1 MTTEIHGTLARG
13 FAPVREAFAANFA
26 ERGEVG
32 AAFCA
37 YVEGRPVADLWAGEA
52 RPGVP
57 WEERTLVVVFSTTK
71 GPTTLTVEALA
82 DRGALDIEARISS
95 YWPEFAAEGKGEITL
110 RHVLTHTS
118 GVIDFPGYRAVVDD
132 PAWWHDLDAV
142 AASFTGA
149 APAWEPGTDH
159 GYHGVSFGL
168 LLGEVVRRATGKTL
182 GAAFAELV
190 AEPLGLDFFIGLPD
204 GERDRVAL
212 LVDSPPVTDPVLAAY
227 LSLFNPGTLT
237 GRAHFSGDQGFTGV
251 GRQFNRPEMWS
262 AEFPSGGGIGS
273 ARALA
278 TMYDAL
284 ANGGLRGGRRIVS
297 ERSVALHSTE
307 TRSGPDLVLLFDT
320 RYGLGYQLPT
330 PFADLGPSRSA
341 FGHAGLGGSVGFA
354 DPGRRVAVGY
364 VANQL
369 CFPAP
374 GEVTRAGALAAAL
387 YACLPQ

>member
-1 MTTEIHGTLARG
+1 MTVQIHGTLAPG
-13 FAPVREAFAANFA
+13 FEPVRAAFAANFA

-37 YVEGRPVADLWAGEA
+37 YLEGRPVADLWAGEA

-57 WEERTLVVVFSTTK
+57 WEEGTMAVVFSTTK
-71 GPTTLTVEALA
+71 GPTTLTIQALA
-82 DRGALDIEARISS
+82 EQGVLDIEAPIAS
-95 YWPEFAAEGKGEITL
+95 YWPEFAAEGKGALTL

-118 GVIDFPGYRAVVDD
+118 GVIDFPGYQAVIED
-132 PAWWHDLDAV
+132 PAWWLDLDAI
-142 AASFTGA
+142 ASSFATA
-149 APAWEPGTDH
+149 APAWEPGTAH

-168 LLGEVVRRATGKTL
+168 LLGEVVRRATGRTL
-182 GAAFAELV
+182 GTAFAALV
-190 AEPLGLDFFIGLPD
+190 AGPLGLDLFIGLPD
-204 GERDRVAL
+204 TARSRVAL
-212 LVDSPPVTDPVLAAY
+212 LVDSPPVTDPMMAAY
-227 LSLFNPGTLT
+227 LSLFTPDTLT
-237 GRAHFSGDQGFTGV
+237 GRAHFSGDSGLARV
-251 GRQFNRPEMWS
+251 GGLFNRPEMWS
-262 AEFPSGGGIGS
+262 AEFPSGGGIGT

-284 ANGGLRGGRRIVS
+284 ANGGSRQGRRIVS
-297 ERSVALHSTE
+297 ERSVALYSTE

-330 PFADLGPSRSA
+330 PFADLGPSPSA

-354 DPGRRVAVGY
+354 DPGRRLAVGY

-374 GEVTRAGALAAAL
+374 GEVTRVGALTDAL
-387 YACLPQ
+387 YACLAP